1 MEVSLK
7 TIVIFLALLTT
18 GLSSGLFYAWQVSV
32 IPGTK
37 RVSDFSY
44 LETMQQINRAIINP
58 WFMFI
63 FFGALLFLAWSTYF
77 CYQAVDRN
85 VLTLMALATISYALG
100 TFGVTG
106 AGNVPLND
114 WLDSANINQLDE
126 LKLIEIRA
134 NYEPKWNRYHL
145 VRTIFSVLSFGLL
158 LVAIIIETT
167 INQS

>member
-7 TIVIFLALLTT
+7 TVVIFLALLTT

-58 WFMFI
+58 WFMFN

-167 INQS
+167 NNQS

>member
-7 TIVIFLALLTT
+7 TISIFLALLTT

-44 LETMQQINRAIINP
+44 LETMQQINKAILNP

-63 FFGALLFLAWSTYF
+63 FFGALIFLIWSTYF
-77 CYQAVDRN
+77 SYQVADRTL
-85 VLTLMALATISYALG
+85 LTLMMLATLSYGIG
-100 TFGVTG
+100 TFGVTA
-106 AGNVPLND
+106 AGNVPLNNS
-114 WLDSANINQLDE
+114 LNAINISQLGE

-134 NYEPKWNRYHL
+134 NYEPKWNKLHL
-145 VRTIFSVLSFGLL
+145 IRTIFSVLAFALIL
-158 LVAIIIETT
+158 IALILENKNCQT
-167 INQS
+167 

>member
-18 GLSSGLFYAWQVSV
+18 GLSAGFFYAWQVSV

-44 LETMQQINRAIINP
+44 LESMQQINRAILNP

-63 FFGALLFLAWSTYF
+63 FFGTLVFLAWSTYF
-77 CYQAVDRN
+77 SYQMADRS
-85 VLTLMALATISYALG
+85 LFTLMALATISYAVG
-100 TFGVTG
+100 TFGVTAG
-106 AGNVPLND
+106 GNVPLNN
-114 WLDSANINQLDE
+114 WLDAINLSQLGE

-134 NYEPKWNRYHL
+134 NYEPKWNRLHL
-145 VRTIFSVLSFGLL
+145 IRTIFSVLSFALVLLTLL
-158 LVAIIIETT
+158 LE
-167 INQS
+167 NKK